1 MDATTFMGC
10 PFSFAPNLKGGE
22 QMLEEIKMKK
32 HVVEK
37 IEPLR
42 VEVPPKPR
50 KGFGLKVPKFTTWG
64 QRQKFIMKHRHIGR
78 KIMRKDG
85 SFAAE

>member
-1 MDATTFMGC
+1 MGC

-22 QMLEEIKMKK
+22 QMLEEIKVKRR
-32 HVVEK
+32 VVEN
-37 IEPLR
+37 IEPPKG
-42 VEVPPKPR
+42 EPKPR
-50 KGFGLKVPKFTTWG
+50 KGFGLKIPKFTSWG

-85 SFAAE
+85 SFAEE